1 MELILASKSPRRI
14 EILRNVGYDFT
25 ITPASY
31 DESTVDLSA
40 NPVKGVEKLAEG
52 KAKAVFDTLP
62 SVAKLN
68 TVVLGADTIVVC
80 DGEVMLKP
88 KDESDAVRMLKKLSG
103 KTHQVYTAVALVTAK
118 ETNIFVEKTDVY
130 FYNLTEDEIDEYIK
144 TGEPMDKAGAY
155 GIQGK
160 GCFLVKKID
169 GDYFNVVGLP
179 ISSVMRQLKK
189 IGLD

>member
-14 EILRNVGYDFT
+14 EILKNVGYDFT
-25 ITPASY
+25 ITPAEY
-31 DESTVDLSA
+31 DESVVDLKVD
-40 NPVKGVEKLAEG
+40 PVKGVTELAKG
-52 KAKAVFDTLP
+52 KAKSVFDTLP
-62 SVAKLN
+62 SFESSDK
-68 TVVLGADTIVVC
+68 VVLGADTIVVC

-88 KDESDAVRMLKKLSG
+88 KDESDAARMLSKLSG
-103 KTHQVYTAVALVTAK
+103 NTHQVYTAVALITAK
-118 ETNIFVEKTDVY
+118 ETKTFVIKTDVY
-130 FYNLTEDEIDEYIK
+130 FYDLSEKEIDDYIK

-160 GCFLVKKID
+160 GSFLVKKID

-179 ISSVMRQLKK
+179 ISSVMRHLKE

>member
-103 KTHQVYTAVALVTAK
+103 KTHQVYTAVALATAK

>member
-1 MELILASKSPRRI
+1 MELVLASKSPRRI
-14 EILRNVGYDFT
+14 EILRNVGYDFKV
-25 ITPASY
+25 TPADF
-31 DESTVDLSA
+31 DEGTVDLTVD
-40 NPVKGVEKLAEG
+40 PVLGVKQLAKG
-52 KAKAVFDTLP
+52 KASAVFNTLP
-62 SVAKLN
+62 ETSKIS

-88 KDESDAVRMLKKLSG
+88 KDELDAHRMLKRLSG
-103 KTHQVYTAVALVTAK
+103 DTHQVYTAVSLITAS
-118 ETNIFVEKTDVY
+118 ETKTFVEKTDVY
-130 FYNLTEDEIDEYIK
+130 FYDLSDEEIDAYIK

-179 ISSVMRQLKK
+179 ISSVMRQLKN

>member
-52 KAKAVFDTLP
+52 KVKAVFDTLP

-88 KDESDAVRMLKKLSG
+88 KDESDAARMLKKLSG
-103 KTHQVYTAVALVTAK
+103 KTHQVYTAVALATAK

>member
-1 MELILASKSPRRI
+1 MELVLASKSPRRI
-14 EILRNVGYDFT
+14 EILRNVGYDFKV
-25 ITPASY
+25 TPADF
-31 DESTVDLSA
+31 DEGTVDLTVD
-40 NPVKGVEKLAEG
+40 PVLGVKQLAKG
-52 KAKAVFDTLP
+52 KASAVFNTLP
-62 SVAKLN
+62 ETSKIS

-88 KDESDAVRMLKKLSG
+88 KDELDAHRMLKRLSG
-103 KTHQVYTAVALVTAK
+103 DTHQVYTAVSLITAN
-118 ETNIFVEKTDVY
+118 ETKTFVEKTDVY
-130 FYNLTEDEIDEYIK
+130 FYDLSDEEIDAYIK

-179 ISSVMRQLKK
+179 ISSVMRQLKN

>member
-88 KDESDAVRMLKKLSG
+88 KDESDALRMLKKLSG
-103 KTHQVYTAVALVTAK
+103 KTHQVYTAVALATAK

>member
-1 MELILASKSPRRI
+1 MELVLASKSPRRI
-14 EILRNVGYDFT
+14 EILRNVGYDFKV
-25 ITPASY
+25 TPADF
-31 DESTVDLSA
+31 DEGTVDLTVD
-40 NPVKGVEKLAEG
+40 PVLGVKQLAKG
-52 KAKAVFDTLP
+52 KASAVFNTL
-62 SVAKLN
+62 SETSKIS

-88 KDESDAVRMLKKLSG
+88 KDELDAHRMLKRLSG
-103 KTHQVYTAVALVTAK
+103 DTHQVYTAVSLITAS
-118 ETNIFVEKTDVY
+118 ETKTFVEKTDVY
-130 FYNLTEDEIDEYIK
+130 FYDLSDEEIDAYIK

-179 ISSVMRQLKK
+179 ISSVMRQLKN